1 MMRLALT
8 FWLFL
13 AMRAAAPA
21 LAQEAGPTPSAPQR
35 GIRIGPAPDQGS
47 PPRRSDDPGLRQV
60 RRRETTPADDLERG
74 LGEAAG
80 FLRQGRLEE
89 AIRRLQELQ
98 AANPQDWRVTLAL
111 GRTLESAGRR
121 DEAMAL
127 YRQAVAT
134 IAEAGPA
141 LIELQR
147 SQRAAEDWEGAL
159 DTCLEYLGRFGDQDA
174 WVADEVESLVR
185 TDRIG
190 PQAIRALEKAH
201 AARPED
207 QRLREL
213 LVIARLHQG
222 EADKAIEEATAMD
235 REQKAHGAFLA
246 RYANLAQ
253 EKGLFP
259 AALQGWDR
267 VLQLDP
273 PAPLRD
279 AALLRRA
286 RVLRDLGRLPESIAG
301 FDAAA
306 RDGAPPVRVAAL
318 ADKADL
324 LAVKMQRPEES
335 LTAYRALLDELRRGG
350 RREGRSD
357 GPGERRQAGLVEGRN
372 EGWSEGDITADRV
385 RLAMADLYIR
395 LEQPGEAAL
404 VYRALADSAA
414 DTEVRAEALYH
425 AGEMLLYQGKLREAQ
440 DTWYEVTDNYP
451 KTRWVNDALA
461 GVLMVGENNDDGG
474 IPLTAL
480 AQAMYQQR
488 LGRPERG
495 MELVDEAIARY
506 PRTRAGDRLREMRV
520 LLLLDLTRT
529 EDARA
534 EADSLAVKY
543 PESAL
548 GARAF
553 LAVADRL
560 AASPATE
567 AGAEAVYLELL
578 TRFPDALEASQAR
591 AALQKVRDRTRGNS
605 AREPGSLS
613 PGPVS
618 VGPPSTDGRV

>member
-1 MMRLALT
+1 
-8 FWLFL
+8 
-13 AMRAAAPA
+13 
-21 LAQEAGPTPSAPQR
+21 
-35 GIRIGPAPDQGS
+35 
-47 PPRRSDDPGLRQV
+47 V
-60 RRRETTPADDLERG
+60 ERG
-74 LGEAAG
+74 LSEAAG
-80 FLRQGRLEE
+80 FLRQGRLDE

-98 AANPQDWRVTLAL
+98 VASPQDWRVVLAL
-111 GRTLESAGRR
+111 GRTLENAGRR
-121 DEAMAL
+121 DEAMTL
-127 YRQAVAT
+127 YRRTVAAVAD
-134 IAEAGPA
+134 AGPG

-147 SQRAAEDWEGAL
+147 LQRAAEDWEGAL

-185 TDRIG
+185 TDRVG
-190 PQAIRALEKAH
+190 RQAIRALEKAY
-201 AARPED
+201 AARSED

-213 LVIARLHQG
+213 LVVARLHQG

-235 REQKAHGAFLA
+235 RERKAHGAFLA
-246 RYANLAQ
+246 RYANLAR
-253 EKGLFP
+253 EKGLLP
-259 AALQGWDR
+259 AALQGLDR

-273 PAPLRD
+273 AQPVRD
-279 AALLRRA
+279 SALLRRA
-286 RVLRDLGRLPESIAG
+286 RVLRDLGRLPESLAG

-306 RDGAPPVRVAAL
+306 RDGAPPVRLAAL

-324 LAVKMQRPEES
+324 LAVKMQRPEEA

-350 RREGRSD
+350 R
-357 GPGERRQAGLVEGRN
+357 L
-372 EGWSEGDITADRV
+372 EGWSEGQNEGDVTVDRV
-385 RLAMADLYIR
+385 RLAMAELRIR

-404 VYRALADSAA
+404 VYRALADSAV

-425 AGEMLLYQGKLREAQ
+425 AGEMLFYQGKLREAQ

-461 GVLMVGENNDDGG
+461 GVLMVGENTDDGG

-480 AQAMYQQR
+480 AQAIYQRR

-495 MELVDEAIARY
+495 MQLVDETIARY
-506 PRTRAGDRLREMRV
+506 PRTRAGDRLREARV
-520 LLLLDLTRT
+520 LLLLDLART

-548 GARAF
+548 GPRAF

-560 AASPATE
+560 ATNPATE
-567 AGAEAVYLELL
+567 AEAEAVYLELL

-591 AALQKVRDRTRGNS
+591 AALQKARDRAHGSS
-605 AREPGSLS
+605 AREPGSLPPDPASAGS
-613 PGPVS
+613 PPTEDRG
-618 VGPPSTDGRV
+618 

>member
-1 MMRLALT
+1 MRRALP

-13 AMRAAAPA
+13 AAWIAAPA
-21 LAQEAGPTPSAPQR
+21 LAQEADPVPPAPPP
-35 GIRIGPAPDQGS
+35 GIRFETAPSRGPS
-47 PPRRSDDPGLRQV
+47 PLRKDEPGLR
-60 RRRETTPADDLERG
+60 RSRTREKTPADEVERG
-74 LGEAAG
+74 LSEAAG

-98 AANPQDWRVTLAL
+98 VASPQDWRVVLAL
-111 GRTLESAGRR
+111 GRTLENAGRR

-127 YRQAVAT
+127 YRSAVTTVAD
-134 IAEAGPA
+134 AGPA

-147 SQRAAEDWEGAL
+147 LQRVAEDWEGAL

-185 TDRIG
+185 TDRVG
-190 PQAIRALEKAH
+190 SQAIRALEKAY
-201 AARPED
+201 AARSED

-213 LVIARLHQG
+213 LVVARLHQG

-235 REQKAHGAFLA
+235 RERKAHGAFLA

-253 EKGLFP
+253 EKGLLP
-259 AALQGWDR
+259 AALQGLDR

-273 PAPLRD
+273 TEPVRD
-279 AALLRRA
+279 SALLRRA

-306 RDGAPPVRVAAL
+306 RDGAAPVRAAAL

-324 LAVKMQRPEES
+324 LAVKMQRPLEA
-335 LTAYRALLDELRRGG
+335 LAAYQVLLGELGHGG
-350 RREGRSD
+350 PREGEVT
-357 GPGERRQAGLVEGRN
+357 P
-372 EGWSEGDITADRV
+372 DRV
-385 RLAMADLYIR
+385 RLAMAELRIR

-404 VYRALADSAA
+404 VYRALADSSA
-414 DTEVRAEALYH
+414 DTQVRAEALYH
-425 AGEMLLYQGKLREAQ
+425 AGEMLFYQGKLREAQ

-461 GVLMVGENNDDGG
+461 GVLMVGENTDEGG

-480 AQAMYQQR
+480 AQAIYQRR

-495 MELVDEAIARY
+495 MQLVDEAIARY
-506 PRTRAGDRLREMRV
+506 PRTRAGDRLREARV
-520 LLLLDLTRT
+520 LLLLDLART
-529 EDARA
+529 EEARV

-548 GARAF
+548 GPRAF

-560 AASPATE
+560 ASNPATE
-567 AGAEAVYLELL
+567 TEAEAVYLELL

-591 AALQKVRDRTRGNS
+591 AALQKARDRTRGNS
-605 AREPGSLS
+605 AREPGSLP
-613 PGPVS
+613 PGPAS
-618 VGPPSTDGRV
+618 GGSPSREDRG

>member
-1 MMRLALT
+1 MMRLA
-8 FWLFL
+8 WLFL
-13 AMRAAAPA
+13 AMWAAAPA
-21 LAQEAGPTPSAPQR
+21 LAQDAEPAPSVPQT
-35 GIRIGPAPDQGS
+35 GIRIGPAPDRGS
-47 PPRRSDDPGLRQV
+47 SPRRKDDPGLR
-60 RRRETTPADDLERG
+60 RARTREATPADDVERG

-98 AANPQDWRVTLAL
+98 AASPQDWRVTLAL

-134 IAEAGPA
+134 MAEAGPA

-159 DTCLEYLGRFGDQDA
+159 DTCLEYLRRFGDQDA

-190 PQAIRALEKAH
+190 PQAIRALEKAY

-222 EADKAIEEATAMD
+222 EADKAIEEAAAMD
-235 REQKAHGAFLA
+235 RERKAHGAFLA
-246 RYANLAQ
+246 RYAILAQ
-253 EKGLFP
+253 EKGLLP

-273 PAPLRD
+273 PEPVRD

-286 RVLRDLGRLPESIAG
+286 RVLRDLGRLPESLAG

-306 RDGAPPVRVAAL
+306 RDGAPSVRVSAL

-324 LAVKMQRPEES
+324 LAVKMQRPEEA
-335 LTAYRALLDELRRGG
+335 LTAYRALLDELRRGDRQDS
-350 RREGRSD
+350 RREGRS
-357 GPGERRQAGLVEGRN
+357 
-372 EGWSEGDITADRV
+372 EGWSEGAVTADRV
-385 RLAMADLYIR
+385 RLAMAELHIR
-395 LEQPGEAAL
+395 LERPGEAAL

-414 DTEVRAEALYH
+414 DTDVRAEALYH

-461 GVLMVGENNDDGG
+461 GVLMVGENTDDGG

-480 AQAMYQQR
+480 AQAMYQRR

-495 MELVDEAIARY
+495 MQLVDEAIAHY

-529 EDARA
+529 DDARA

-567 AGAEAVYLELL
+567 AEAEAVYLELL

-591 AALQKVRDRTRGNS
+591 GALQKARDRARGSS
-605 AREPGSLS
+605 AREPGSLV
-613 PGPVS
+613 PGPAF
-618 VGPPSTDGRV
+618 VGPPSTEDRV